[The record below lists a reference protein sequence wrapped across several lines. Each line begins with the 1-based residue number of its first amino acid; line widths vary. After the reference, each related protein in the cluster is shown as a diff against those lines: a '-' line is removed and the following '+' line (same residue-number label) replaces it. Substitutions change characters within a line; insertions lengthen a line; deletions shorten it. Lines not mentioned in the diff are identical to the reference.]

1 MVAVL
6 GAGGTRMI
14 CPSCKENRAHRSHR
28 RNFKD
33 RIVALIS
40 MKPYR
45 CHTCNH
51 RFYAYRDGET
61 SPRLRT
67 AEEIRIMRLR
77 RKMRWKKSR
86 VELAAYGICSIIVAA
101 VIYYLI
107 QQRVTGG

>member
-1 MVAVL
+1 
-6 GAGGTRMI
+6 MI
-14 CPSCKENRAHRSHR
+14 CPKCKEDRAHRSHR
-28 RNFKD
+28 AGIRD
-33 RIVALIS
+33 RILHFFSQI
-40 MKPYR
+40 PYR
-45 CHTCNH
+45 CHACNH

-86 VELAAYGICSIIVAA
+86 IELAAYAICSIIVAA

-107 QQRVTGG
+107 QQRVTGD